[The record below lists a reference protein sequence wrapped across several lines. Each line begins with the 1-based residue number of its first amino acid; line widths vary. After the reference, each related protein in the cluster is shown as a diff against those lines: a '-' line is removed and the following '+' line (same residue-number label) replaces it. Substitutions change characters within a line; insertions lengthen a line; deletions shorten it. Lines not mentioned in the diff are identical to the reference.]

1 MENIE
6 NETQTTQQPTQ
17 IPLDDSDFTPKY
29 RMRLLHPINGK
40 KDLAREL
47 ARRTG
52 YTLYSLENM
61 IDALKSIFEDAVVQE
76 YDIEVMDLFSLIHS
90 TMPPYNGVN
99 AYKTRIT
106 GKIVREDFPE
116 SKRIILRLAHGLRGL
131 AKKVYDGNRDKENSD
146 E

>member
-6 NETQTTQQPTQ
+6 NETINEETNDEE

-29 RMRLLHPINGK
+29 RMRLIRPISGK
-40 KDLAREL
+40 KSLAREL

-61 IDALKSIFEDAVVQE
+61 IDALKAIFEDAVVQE
-76 YDIEVMDLFSLIHS
+76 YDIEVQDLFFLLHS

-99 AYKTRIT
+99 AYKTRMT

-116 SKRIILRLAHGLRGL
+116 SKRIILRLSGKLRKL

-146 E
+146 